1 MNKNIEQIRKLIEP
15 ITKKVEVDNDI
26 LGFGKIS
33 RFVNTENAIPFT
45 DNAENMYA
53 VHMRVSTDKQAT
65 DGESLEMQEQL
76 ANALVE
82 SRNGTIFKVY
92 LESGVSA
99 SKKTLYE
106 RKEMME
112 MLTDFQKGYF
122 KNIISYN
129 QDRLFRNEKEA
140 PIAIRQLTE
149 NGANLWFTRG
159 GVNELVNR
167 QTLENNGMI
176 TVQIDANR
184 AKQEAT
190 ITSKRVSDTRLK
202 MFRQGKI
209 VQTYIPYG
217 YIRVK
222 EKGDT
227 EERVIQVP
235 EEIEVIK
242 QVEEFYLNGIGY
254 TTIAKWLNGEKTKK
268 LGQRPTKFIRRK
280 IRKDDSESW
289 TKEIIEQ
296 FLFSKFYH
304 GILVNTYQGKEGNEE
319 EVESK
324 EHIPFRTKERYE
336 QIVKFKEE
344 KKAKRKPP
352 RHYDTDFLLKE
363 LLFCSHCGE
372 KFYSNSSTKSNG
384 EIHAY
389 YYCKS
394 AVTGRRLGTTICSS
408 KNYNS
413 KMIETFVLLKIKNYL
428 SKFDLSLFTE
438 DMTKS
443 INQEDKRLLLMV
455 EECEKEISQL
465 KDDEEGFD
473 LSIIRLL
480 KKIKD
485 TDDIEMKKIW
495 EEDVEK
501 KEEKMTKIQLE
512 IKRLKENRSQLLED
526 IENDNSSI
534 MDSTHIFNKM
544 REFVDDFENVADY
557 RKQRLIEELVNKI
570 TIDDK
575 GNVEI
580 YYKVDLEELVKSV
593 TEMAVTIQDTFYG
606 DVSELTTPKNGLLE
620 NAEKPIYIKDLDHI
634 DDSNYYHWIEE
645 IYVEARSKFKEFLIG
660 TTLKYTENGRINA
673 WQLANKTGISHYTAK
688 AYFNYS
694 HFPTEEK
701 MIQVLKPFDKTPKDF
716 VKFLKLDNYIDSNI
730 LFEIIVCVNRW
741 NRIEK
746 IGETVIE
753 KEIEKRVEKYKEKNT
768 LNRQVIYSRKN
779 ADIVEEWELV
789 DNG

>member
-1 MNKNIEQIRKLIEP
+1 MNQLQRK
-15 ITKKVEVDNDI
+15 TVVDNDF
-26 LGFGKIS
+26 LGFSKIS
-33 RFVNTENAIPFT
+33 KFVNTSNAITFT
-45 DNAENMYA
+45 EDAENMYA
-53 VHMRVSTDKQAT
+53 IHLRVSTDKQAT
-65 DGESLEMQEQL
+65 EGESLEMQEKL
-76 ANALVE
+76 AYSLVE
-82 SRNGTIFKVY
+82 AKNGKIFKVY
-92 LESGVSA
+92 IESGVSA

-140 PIAIRQLTE
+140 PMAIRQLTD
-149 NGANLWFTRG
+149 NGANLWYTRG
-159 GVNELVNR
+159 GINQLVNKE
-167 QTLENNGMI
+167 TLENHGMI
-176 TVQIDANR
+176 TVQVDANR
-184 AKQEAT
+184 ANQEST
-190 ITSKRVSDTRLK
+190 IIGKRVADTRLK
-202 MFRQGKI
+202 MFREGKI
-209 VQTYIPYG
+209 VQSYIPYG

-222 EKGDT
+222 EKTDKG
-227 EERVIQVP
+227 EIAIQVP
-235 EEIEVIK
+235 EEIEIIK
-242 QVEEFYLNGIGY
+242 QVEEFYLNGVGY
-254 TTIAKWLNGEKTKK
+254 STIAKWLNGEKTKK

-280 IRKDDSESW
+280 IRKDDPKNW
-289 TKEIIEQ
+289 TTEIVEQ
-296 FLFSKFYH
+296 FLFSKFHH
-304 GILVNTYQGKEGNEE
+304 GINVNTYKGEGEGEE
-319 EVESK
+319 AESK
-324 EHIPFRTKERYE
+324 EHIPFRTKERYQE
-336 QIVKFKEE
+336 LINFKEE
-344 KKAKRKPP
+344 KKSKRKPP

-363 LLFCSHCGE
+363 LLFCEHCGE

-384 EIHAY
+384 ELHAY

-394 AVTGRRLGTTICSS
+394 AVTGRRLGTTLCSS
-408 KNYNS
+408 KNYNK

-455 EECEKEISQL
+455 EECEKRISQL

-485 TDDIEMKKIW
+485 TDDEELKKIW

-512 IKRLKENRSQLLED
+512 IKQQKENRSQLLED

-593 TEMAVTIQDTFYG
+593 TEMAVAIQDTFYDG
-606 DVSELTTPKNGLLE
+606 VGELTTVKNGLIE
-620 NAEKPIYIKDLDHI
+620 NAENPIYIKELDHI

-645 IYVEARSKFKEFLIG
+645 IYVEARSKFKEYLIG

-673 WQLANKTGISHYTAK
+673 WQLANKTGISHSTAK
-688 AYFNYS
+688 SYFNYS
-694 HFPTEEK
+694 TFPTEEI
-701 MIQVLKPFDKTPKDF
+701 MIRILKPFNRTPEDF

-741 NRIEK
+741 YKKEK
-746 IGETVIE
+746 IGETAIG
-753 KEIEKRVEKYKEKNT
+753 KEIERRVEKYKEKDT
-768 LNRQVIYSRKN
+768 INRQVIYSERN
-779 ADIVEEWELV
+779 VMVEEWRLA